1 MFILMYLQAVQL
13 QCEQRPMDAYE
24 QETSSK
30 TTNTDKFTFGPS
42 SMRCTEEELMVDL
55 GASAES
61 LPSWQARALKG
72 KK

>member
-1 MFILMYLQAVQL
+1 MCLQAVQL
-13 QCEQRPMDAYE
+13 QCDQQPMDEYE

-30 TTNTDKFTFGPS
+30 TTSTDKFTFGPS
-42 SMRCTEEELMVDL
+42 SMRCTEEELTVDL

-61 LPSWQARALKG
+61 LPSWQARVLKG